1 MFRTSSLLRQALL
14 ADAVASLAMGALLV
28 LGAGALAP
36 LLGLPRLLLLVAGLL
51 LLPWAVGVFWLA
63 RQAVPPRRL
72 AWAVVVLNLV
82 WVADSLLLLGS
93 GLVQPTALGTF
104 FVLAQALAV
113 AALAAA
119 QALGLSAG
127 QAVQAAE

>member
-1 MFRTSSLLRQALL
+1 MLRSSSLLRQALL

-51 LLPWAVGVFWLA
+51 LLPWAVCVFWLA

-72 AWAVVVLNLV
+72 AWAVVALNLV
-82 WVADSLLLLGS
+82 WVADSLLLLAS

-119 QALGLSAG
+119 QALGLGAG
-127 QAVQAAE
+127 RGVQAAE